1 MSTKKNR
8 LAAALVAV
16 LAAFAIG
23 APVAGA
29 TSAGTGGTAAVG
41 SQASTPDIGDLDW

>member
-1 MSTKKNR
+1 MSTKKHR

-16 LAAFAIG
+16 VAAFAIG

-29 TSAGTGGTAAVG
+29 TSAVTGGTAAAG
-41 SQASTPDIGDLDW
+41 SQTSTPDIGDLDW